1 MRECKNIEEVRE
13 GVNMAFEKISEV
25 IGKLENQVER
35 LDKEVYNL
43 NSKIELLENLLMKII
58 EDQTISSDLLSDINY
73 IVLKKELSGEE
84 KAQIPFLLLKIQ
96 KEHMREGKIPTLEE
110 FHDELLQVLGVNQNE
125 KTNYPIQISNQLLQ
139 KHMQLGE
146 FPVAKE
152 ILAKR

>member
-1 MRECKNIEEVRE
+1 MTVT
-13 GVNMAFEKISEV
+13 
-25 IGKLENQVER
+25 
-35 LDKEVYNL
+35 
-43 NSKIELLENLLMKII
+43 
-58 EDQTISSDLLSDINY
+58 TISSDLLSDINY

-139 KHMQLGE
+139 KHMHLGE